1 MNKVEYLGLQIENEL
16 KKKEDEILK
25 KFEEYLKNNSE
36 KGIPYKEQFRI
47 HDGCLVPYQKCLF
60 DMKSVSEV
68 TFSPSLYNEMTEAG
82 LKRLLDQ
89 CGIMHENRIKKS
101 KIPLRY

>member
-36 KGIPYKEQFRI
+36 KVNIKMNNVSFDDIVNYSGNNTGIFFKLSCI
-47 HDGCLVPYQKCLF
+47 
-60 DMKSVSEV
+60 
-68 TFSPSLYNEMTEAG
+68 
-82 LKRLLDQ
+82 
-89 CGIMHENRIKKS
+89 
-101 KIPLRY
+101 

>member
-36 KGIPYKEQFRI
+36 K
-47 HDGCLVPYQKCLF
+47 V
-60 DMKSVSEV
+60 
-68 TFSPSLYNEMTEAG
+68 N
-82 LKRLLDQ
+82 
-89 CGIMHENRIKKS
+89 IKMNNV
-101 KIPLRY
+101 